1 MATTTD
7 TICLPLKEVRGLVSL
22 LYHSGDFLPHKS
34 LYLHRL
40 ASGESLVFWSVTY
53 GTPWRGIEK
62 MKFL

>member
-7 TICLPLKEVRGLVSL
+7 TICLPLKEVRGLQTR
-22 LYHSGDFLPHKS
+22 FLFPHKS